1 MEKGIAEKET
11 THLELSKTESLFSAF
26 VSSFQY
32 KNM

>member
-1 MEKGIAEKET
+1 MEKVIAGKET
-11 THLELSKTESLFSAF
+11 THLELSKTLFLAF